1 MTSRLSQPELGP
13 TVPGPDSEPRPY
25 RLSDAER
32 SEAISALADAFAE
45 GRLDAEEFEER
56 MGAASQ
62 ARLAT
67 ELDPLFADLPRR
79 APAPRPSA
87 RVPAPVP
94 TPAPR
99 TITPDYGYPGPFVF
113 VPLIVLVLMT
123 THLWFLLPLAFM
135 ALSVASRGFSHGA
148 PRSCR
153 GRAAHAAR
161 GGPGLS
167 SCASR
172 ARGGPSRGA
181 R

>member
-1 MTSRLSQPELGP
+1 MT
-13 TVPGPDSEPRPY
+13 GPDSQPRSY

-56 MGAASQ
+56 MSAASQ

-79 APAPRPSA
+79 APAPRPGV

-94 TPAPR
+94 TPAVR
-99 TITPDYGYPGPFVF
+99 TVAPDYGYPGPFVF

-123 THLWFLLPLAFM
+123 THLWFLLPLAFV
-135 ALSVASRGFSHGA
+135 ALSVASRGFNHGA
-148 PRSCR
+148 PRSC
-153 GRAAHAAR
+153 GSRARHAAR
-161 GGPGLS
+161 GGPGLP
-167 SCASR
+167 CGASR
-172 ARGGPSRGA
+172 DRRGPSRRA
-181 R
+181 A